1 MTMSMISTVYYV
13 AVRILHGKKLA
24 GLLTVTV
31 SVTERTEP
39 PIRFTG
45 GGR

>member
-1 MTMSMISTVYYV
+1 MTISMVSTVYYV
-13 AVRILHGKKLA
+13 AVRTLHGKKLA
-24 GLLTVTV
+24 RLLTVTV
-31 SVTERTEP
+31 SVTESTEP